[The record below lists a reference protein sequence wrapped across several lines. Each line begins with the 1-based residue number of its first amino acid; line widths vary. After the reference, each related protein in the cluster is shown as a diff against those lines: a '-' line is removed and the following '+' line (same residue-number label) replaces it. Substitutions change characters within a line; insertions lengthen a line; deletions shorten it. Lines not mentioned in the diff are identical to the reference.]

1 MSKTIA
7 YAGVLA
13 AALLLSSAGAAAAE
27 TDGGYLGPAGE
38 LLPGS
43 VTGSLPGYTSG
54 PLGSTATLACNI
66 GTVVGTAAQLMG
78 AGLPIPV
85 GIICAVVNPVAESA
99 DFLLDGDI
107 DGSVGAVVGECRS
120 WATRS
125 RARSTPRPPP
135 TPSRVCWVSVWA
147 RSRRSPS
154 RRSPRRRR
162 TDGGA
167 GMPPTGSPPAE
178 TQRCPRPNAC
188 GSTGRSAIGS
198 PATTSR

>member
-54 PLGSTATLACNI
+54 PLGSPATLACNI

-107 DGSVGAVVGECRS
+107 DGSVGAVVGGVPLVGDSLEGQIDTAS
-120 WATRS
+120 ATDSVEGVLGERLGS
-125 RARSTPRPPP
+125 LAEESLSPEPP
-135 TPSRVCWVSVWA
+135 
-147 RSRRSPS
+147 SP
-154 RRSPRRRR
+154 
-162 TDGGA
+162 
-167 GMPPTGSPPAE
+167 
-178 TQRCPRPNAC
+178 QN
-188 GSTGRSAIGS
+188 
-198 PATTSR
+198 